1 MGTIIQLPIRH
12 RVVDMKFPKS
22 DNSIWIFIAGSTPFT
37 LAAIVMFSMSG
48 YYLYNHEWGSAVV
61 IGLNA
66 MIASIP
72 AMLTLY
78 ISKTRL

>member
-1 MGTIIQLPIRH
+1 MKLP
-12 RVVDMKFPKS
+12 
-22 DNSIWIFIAGSTPFT
+22 NSNDPIWIFIAGSTPFI

-48 YYLYNHEWGSAVV
+48 YYLYSHEWGSALV

-72 AMLTLY
+72 AMLIVLVKKSGLY
-78 ISKTRL
+78 YD

>member
-1 MGTIIQLPIRH
+1 
-12 RVVDMKFPKS
+12 MKLPKS
-22 DNSIWIFIAGSTPFT
+22 DDSIWILIAGSTPFA
-37 LAAIVMFSMSG
+37 LVGIVMSSMSG
-48 YYLYNHEWGSAVV
+48 YYFYSHEWGSALV

-78 ISKTRL
+78 VSKVGL

>member
-1 MGTIIQLPIRH
+1 
-12 RVVDMKFPKS
+12 MKLPKS
-22 DNSIWIFIAGSTPFT
+22 DGSIWILIAGSTPFV
-37 LAAIVMFSMSG
+37 LAAIVMFSVSG
-48 YYLYNHEWGSAVV
+48 YYLYGHEWGNALV

-78 ISKTRL
+78 ISKMGL

>member
-1 MGTIIQLPIRH
+1 
-12 RVVDMKFPKS
+12 MKLPKS
-22 DNSIWIFIAGSTPFT
+22 NDPIWILIAGSTPFA

-48 YYLYNHEWGSAVV
+48 YYLYSHEWGSAVV

-78 ISKTRL
+78 ISKMGL